1 MKVILIDEFF
11 REKEVDF
18 KFIPDIGSILEIAL
32 NKKDRARYTIE
43 GASSREMVPVLHLK
57 WIGRS

>member
-1 MKVILIDEFF
+1 MILTDEHFH
-11 REKEVDF
+11 EKEVNF

-32 NKKDRARYTIE
+32 NKKTRARYIIV
-43 GASSREMVPVLHLK
+43 GNSSRDMVPILHLK